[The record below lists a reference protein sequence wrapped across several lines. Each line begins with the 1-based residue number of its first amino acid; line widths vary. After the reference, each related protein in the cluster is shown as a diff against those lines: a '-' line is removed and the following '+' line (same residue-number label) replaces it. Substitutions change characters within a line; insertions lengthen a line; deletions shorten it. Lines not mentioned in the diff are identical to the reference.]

1 MSRYADLGDALTLM
15 MDSSLHQH
23 WITEDIHQCILTPM
37 DCDQYKIMR
46 DHRGYP
52 VAFCTW
58 GFPTDDEIKLYQET
72 QRFPISGY
80 KSQGKN
86 AWVIDFI
93 AKKGYTLKGVRFFWK
108 NFNQNN
114 IFNVKWL
121 RIEKMKVGWIN

>member
-1 MSRYADLGDALTLM
+1 MSRYADLGDAFTLM
-15 MDSSLHQH
+15 KESHLHKH
-23 WITEDIHQCILTPM
+23 WNAEDIHQCILTPM
-37 DCDQYKIMR
+37 DLDQYKIMR

-58 GFPTDDEIKLYQET
+58 AFPTDMEIDFYQKM
-72 QRFPISGY
+72 QRFPINAY

-114 IFNVKWL
+114 IYNVKWL
-121 RIEKMKVGWIN
+121 RIEKMKIGWIN

>member
-1 MSRYADLGDALTLM
+1 
-15 MDSSLHQH
+15 
-23 WITEDIHQCILTPM
+23 
-37 DCDQYKIMR
+37 MR

-58 GFPTDDEIKLYQET
+58 AFPTDMEIDFYQKM
-72 QRFPISGY
+72 QRFPIGAY

-114 IFNVKWL
+114 IYNVKWL
-121 RIEKMKVGWIN
+121 RIEKMKIGWIN

>member
-1 MSRYADLGDALTLM
+1 
-15 MDSSLHQH
+15 
-23 WITEDIHQCILTPM
+23 M

-58 GFPTDDEIKLYQET
+58 GFPTDDEIRLYQET
-72 QRFPISGY
+72 QRFPVSGY

-121 RIEKMKVGWIN
+121 RIEKMKIGWIN

>member
-1 MSRYADLGDALTLM
+1 MSRYADLGDAFTLM
-15 MDSSLHQH
+15 KESHLHKH
-23 WITEDIHQCILTPM
+23 WNAEDIHQCILTPM
-37 DCDQYKIMR
+37 DLDQYKIMR

-58 GFPTDDEIKLYQET
+58 AFPTDMEIDFYQKM
-72 QRFPISGY
+72 QRFPIGAY

-93 AKKGYTLKGVRFFWK
+93 AKKGYTLKGVRFFWN

-114 IFNVKWL
+114 IYNVKWL
-121 RIEKMKVGWIN
+121 RIEKMKIGWIN